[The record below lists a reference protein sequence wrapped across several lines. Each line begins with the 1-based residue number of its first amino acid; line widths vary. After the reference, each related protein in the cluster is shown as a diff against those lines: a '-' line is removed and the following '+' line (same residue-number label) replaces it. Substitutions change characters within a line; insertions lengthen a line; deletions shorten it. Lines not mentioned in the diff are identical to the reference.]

1 MEIER
6 IFFVLGGVWL
16 VALSLVVYW
25 LFRFLRRLTKDTKK
39 ENLVKVLEAVINS
52 QERNRVRLLELTK
65 ELKQLADLSNYHIQK
80 VAIVRFNPFRDLGG
94 DHSFTIALLDAQ
106 DTGLVITGLH
116 TRERTRV
123 YVKAVKKGKA
133 EYQLSEEE
141 KKALNKAIKR

>member
-1 MEIER
+1 VEIER
-6 IFFVLGGVWL
+6 IFFVLGGIWL
-16 VALSLVVYW
+16 LALSLVVYW

-39 ENLVKVLEAVINS
+39 ENLVKVLESVINS

-65 ELKQLADLSNYHIQK
+65 ELKQLSDLSNYHIQK
-80 VAIVRFNPFRDLGG
+80 VGIVRFNPFRDLGG

-133 EYQLSEEE
+133 EYELSEEE

>member
-1 MEIER
+1 MEVER
-6 IFFVLGGVWL
+6 IFFVLGGIWL
-16 VALSLVVYW
+16 LALSLVVYW

-39 ENLVKVLEAVINS
+39 ENLVKVLESVINS
-52 QERNRVRLLELTK
+52 QERNKVRLLELTK
-65 ELKQLADLSNYHIQK
+65 ELKQLTDLSNYHIQK
-80 VAIVRFNPFRDLGG
+80 VGIVRFNPFRDLGG
-94 DHSFTIALLDAQ
+94 NHSFSIALLDAQ

-133 EYQLSEEE
+133 EYELSEEE

>member
-1 MEIER
+1 M
-6 IFFVLGGVWL
+6 L
-16 VALSLVVYW
+16 ALSLVVYW

-39 ENLVKVLEAVINS
+39 ENLVKVLESVINS

-65 ELKQLADLSNYHIQK
+65 ELKQLSDLSNYHIQK
-80 VAIVRFNPFRDLGG
+80 VGIVRFNPFRDLGG

-133 EYQLSEEE
+133 EYELSEEE

>member
-16 VALSLVVYW
+16 VTLSLVVYW

-39 ENLVKVLEAVINS
+39 ENLVKVLESVINS

-65 ELKQLADLSNYHIQK
+65 ELKQLSDLSNYHIQK
-80 VAIVRFNPFRDLGG
+80 VGIVRFNPFRDLGG

-133 EYQLSEEE
+133 EYELSEEE

>member
-16 VALSLVVYW
+16 VTLSLVVYW

-39 ENLVKVLEAVINS
+39 ENLVKVLESVINS

-65 ELKQLADLSNYHIQK
+65 ELKQLTDLSDYHIQK
-80 VAIVRFNPFRDLGG
+80 VGIVRFNPFRDLGG

-133 EYQLSEEE
+133 EYELSEEE

>member
-1 MEIER
+1 MEIAR

-16 VALSLVVYW
+16 AALSLVVYW

-39 ENLVKVLEAVINS
+39 ENLVKVLESVINS
-52 QERNRVRLLELTK
+52 QERNKVRLLELTK
-65 ELKQLADLSNYHIQK
+65 ELKQLTDLSNYHIQK
-80 VAIVRFNPFRDLGG
+80 VGIVRFNPFRDLGG
-94 DHSFTIALLDAQ
+94 DHSFTIALLDAH

-133 EYQLSEEE
+133 EYELSEEE

>member
-6 IFFVLGGVWL
+6 IFFVLGGIWL
-16 VALSLVVYW
+16 LALSLVVYW

-39 ENLVKVLEAVINS
+39 ENLVKVLESVINS

-65 ELKQLADLSNYHIQK
+65 ELKQLSDLSNYHIQK
-80 VAIVRFNPFRDLGG
+80 VGIVRFNPFRDLGG

-133 EYQLSEEE
+133 EYELSEEE

>member
-16 VALSLVVYW
+16 LALSLVVYW

-39 ENLVKVLEAVINS
+39 ENLVKVLESVINS

-65 ELKQLADLSNYHIQK
+65 ELKQLSDLSNYHIQK
-80 VAIVRFNPFRDLGG
+80 VGIVRFNPFRDLGG

-133 EYQLSEEE
+133 EYELSEEE